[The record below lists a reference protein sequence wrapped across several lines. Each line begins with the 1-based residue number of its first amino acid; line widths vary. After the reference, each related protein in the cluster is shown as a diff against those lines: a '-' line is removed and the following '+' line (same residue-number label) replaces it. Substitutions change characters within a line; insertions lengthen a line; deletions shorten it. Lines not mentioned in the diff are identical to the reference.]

1 LVVAHMIGRPE
12 VGTPAQLR
20 AMNER
25 RVLDLVLR
33 TGAISRAQI
42 ARETGLSKPTVSLAL
57 ARLEEA
63 GLLREV
69 GRTSGGR
76 GATALLYDLDAT
88 AGHALALDVGR
99 QWVRAV
105 LADLGGRVLA
115 RRDERTLGRSAA
127 ALVGQLAEA
136 ARGLASDVGVELT
149 EVVAATLGSPGV
161 MLPGG
166 DHMRLAPS
174 LPGLEQ
180 RGVVE
185 RLRTELGLDLRVEND
200 VNLAAMAEL
209 TLGWG
214 RETNDFVF
222 LSVGTGVGLALML
235 DGALRRGA
243 TGAAGEIGFLP
254 LLAGAAA
261 AAVPPAAGG
270 AAGPAETAGASGPG
284 EPAGERVEPAAVRRR
299 GAFESSVAADAIV
312 RAARREGLDSVR
324 TAQQVAAAARA
335 GDPAARRVVDREAE
349 LLAVGLAAVT
359 AVVDPGL
366 VVLGGGVGLGFAD
379 LLVEPVTR
387 ALRRSTPVHPRVVVS
402 RVGADA
408 VLQGALATAV
418 ITAQDAVFGSI
429 TWQADPA
436 GSAERAYHAGMRIA
450 GPHPPAA
457 EEEQ

>member
-1 LVVAHMIGRPE
+1 MVGRPE
-12 VGTPAQLR
+12 MGTPAQLR

-76 GATALLYDLDAT
+76 GATALLYDLDPT
-88 AGHALALDVGR
+88 AGYALALDVGR

-115 RRDERTLGRSAA
+115 RREERTLGRGAD
-127 ALVGQLAEA
+127 ALVRQLGEA
-136 ARGLASDVGVELT
+136 ARGLADDVGVGLSA
-149 EVVAATLGSPGV
+149 VVAATLGSPGV
-161 MLPGG
+161 MLPSG
-166 DHMRLAPS
+166 DHVRLAPS
-174 LPGLEQ
+174 LPGLQQ

-185 RLRTELGLDLRVEND
+185 RLRGELGLDLRVEND
-200 VNLAAMAEL
+200 VNLAAVAEL

-214 RETNDFVF
+214 RETNDFVYLF
-222 LSVGTGVGLALML
+222 VGTGVGLALML
-235 DGALRRGA
+235 DGALRRGV

-254 LLAGAAA
+254 LLAGDLGT
-261 AAVPPAAGG
+261 VGKSGG
-270 AAGPAETAGASGPG
+270 TAGARGGAEHADDRAES
-284 EPAGERVEPAAVRRR
+284 AALRRR

-312 RAARREGLDSVR
+312 RAARREGLDTVR
-324 TAQQVAAAARA
+324 TAQQVAAAART
-335 GDPAARRVVDREAE
+335 GDPAARRVVEREAE

-379 LLVEPVTR
+379 LLVEPLTR
-387 ALRRSTPVHPRVVVS
+387 ALRRITPVHPRVVVS

-418 ITAQDAVFGSI
+418 ITAQDAVFGSA

-436 GSAERAYHAGMRIA
+436 GVAERAYHAGMRIA

>member
-1 LVVAHMIGRPE
+1 MDGRPE

-42 ARETGLSKPTVSLAL
+42 ARETGLSKPIVSLAL

-76 GATALLYDLDAT
+76 GATALLYDLDPT
-88 AGHALALDVGR
+88 AGYALALDAGG
-99 QWVRAV
+99 QWVRGV

-115 RRDERTLGRSAA
+115 RREERTLGGDAA
-127 ALVGQLAEA
+127 ALVGQLGAA
-136 ARGLASDVGVELT
+136 ARGLAGDVGVHLAD
-149 EVVAATLGSPGV
+149 VVAATLGSPGV
-161 MLPGG
+161 MLPSG
-166 DHMRLAPS
+166 DHIRLAPS
-174 LPGLEQ
+174 LPGLGQ

-185 RLRTELGLDLRVEND
+185 QLRTELGLDLRIEND

-209 TLGWG
+209 ALGWG
-214 RETNDFVF
+214 RETDDFVYLF
-222 LSVGTGVGLALML
+222 VGTGVGLALVL
-235 DGALRRGA
+235 NGSLRRGA
-243 TGAAGEIGFLP
+243 TGAAGEIGYLP
-254 LLAGAAA
+254 LPVGPVSPAPAGA
-261 AAVPPAAGG
+261 VEPP
-270 AAGPAETAGASGPG
+270 
-284 EPAGERVEPAAVRRR
+284 GERVEPSAVQRR
-299 GAFESSVAADAIV
+299 GAFESSVAADAVV

-324 TAQQVAAAARA
+324 TAQQVGAAARA
-335 GDPAARRVVDREAE
+335 GHPAALRVIAREAE
-349 LLAVGLAAVT
+349 LLALGLAAVT

-379 LLVEPVTR
+379 LLVDPLTR
-387 ALRRSTPVHPRVVVS
+387 ALRRMTPVHPRVVPS

-408 VLQGALATAV
+408 VLQGPLATAV
-418 ITAQDAVFGSI
+418 ITAQDAVFGRA
-429 TWQADPA
+429 TWHADTA
-436 GSAERAYHAGMRIA
+436 CVAVRAHHAGMRIA
-450 GPHPPAA
+450 GPQRPAS

>member
-1 LVVAHMIGRPE
+1 MVGRPE

-63 GLLREV
+63 GVLREV

-76 GATALLYDLDAT
+76 GATALLYDLDPT
-88 AGHALALDVGR
+88 AGYALALDVGR

-105 LADLGGRVLA
+105 LANLGGRVLA
-115 RRDERTLGRSAA
+115 RRDEHTLGRGAGV
-127 ALVGQLAEA
+127 LVRQLGEA
-136 ARGLASDVGVELT
+136 ARGLAGDVGVGLSA
-149 EVVAATLGSPGV
+149 VVAATLGSPGV
-161 MLPGG
+161 MLPSG

-174 LPGLEQ
+174 LPGLQQ

-185 RLRTELGLDLRVEND
+185 RLRAELGLDLRVEND

-214 RETNDFVF
+214 RETNDFVY

-235 DGALRRGA
+235 DGALRRGV

-254 LLAGAAA
+254 LLAGHLGT
-261 AAVPPAAGG
+261 AGSTG
-270 AAGPAETAGASGPG
+270 AAGAAGATAAA
-284 EPAGERVEPAAVRRR
+284 EPADDRVEPAAVRRR

-312 RAARREGLDSVR
+312 RAARREGLASVR

-335 GDPAARRVVDREAE
+335 GHPAARRVVEREAE

-379 LLVEPVTR
+379 LLVEPVTQ
-387 ALRRSTPVHPRVVVS
+387 ALRRITPVHPRVVVS

-418 ITAQDAVFGSI
+418 ITAQDAVFGRV

-436 GSAERAYHAGMRIA
+436 GVAERAYHAGMRIA
-450 GPHPPAA
+450 GPHPPAS

>member
-1 LVVAHMIGRPE
+1 MVGRPE

-57 ARLEEA
+57 ARLEQA

-76 GATALLYDLDAT
+76 GATALLYDLDPT
-88 AGHALALDVGR
+88 AGYALALDVGG
-99 QWVRAV
+99 QWVRGV

-115 RRDERTLGRSAA
+115 RREERTHGRSAA
-127 ALVGQLAEA
+127 ALVGQLGTTARQLAE
-136 ARGLASDVGVELT
+136 DVGVEPT
-149 EVVAATLGSPGV
+149 DVVAATLGSPGV
-161 MLPGG
+161 VLPNG
-166 DHMRLAPS
+166 DHIRLAPS
-174 LPGLEQ
+174 LPGLQQ

-185 RLRTELGLDLRVEND
+185 RLHAELGLDLRIEND

-209 TLGWG
+209 ALGWG
-214 RETNDFVF
+214 RDVNDFVYLF
-222 LSVGTGVGLALML
+222 IGTGVGLALML
-235 DGALRRGA
+235 NGSLRRGA

-254 LLAGAAA
+254 LPAGAAA
-261 AAVPPAAGG
+261 GTGRQPVDDP
-270 AAGPAETAGASGPG
+270 
-284 EPAGERVEPAAVRRR
+284 VEPSAVRRR

-312 RAARREGLDSVR
+312 RAARREGLASIR
-324 TAQQVAAAARA
+324 TARQVGEAARA
-335 GDPAARRVVDREAE
+335 GDPAARRVVEREAE
-349 LLAVGLAAVT
+349 LLAVGVAAVT
-359 AVVDPGL
+359 AVLDPGL

-379 LLVEPVTR
+379 LLVDPLTR
-387 ALRRSTPVHPRVVVS
+387 ALRRNTPVHPRVVVS

-408 VLQGALATAV
+408 VLQGALASAV
-418 ITAQDAVFGSI
+418 INAQDAVFGRV

-436 GSAERAYHAGMRIA
+436 GVAERAYHAGMRIA
-450 GPHPPAA
+450 GPHPPAS

>member
-1 LVVAHMIGRPE
+1 MVGRPE

-76 GATALLYDLDAT
+76 GATALLYDLDPT
-88 AGHALALDVGR
+88 AGYALALDVGG
-99 QWVRAV
+99 QWVRGV

-115 RRDERTLGRSAA
+115 RREERTLGRRGTT
-127 ALVGQLAEA
+127 LVGQLGTT
-136 ARGLASDVGVELT
+136 ARGLAADVGVSLT

-161 MLPGG
+161 VLPSG
-166 DHMRLAPS
+166 DHIRLAPS
-174 LPGLEQ
+174 VPGLQQ

-185 RLRTELGLDLRVEND
+185 RLRLELGLDLRIEND

-209 TLGWG
+209 ALGWG
-214 RETNDFVF
+214 RETNDFVYLF
-222 LSVGTGVGLALML
+222 IGTGVGLALML
-235 DGALRRGA
+235 DGVLRRGA

-254 LLAGAAA
+254 L
-261 AAVPPAAGG
+261 PAGG
-270 AAGPAETAGASGPG
+270 TGLGRDA
-284 EPAGERVEPAAVRRR
+284 EPADDRVEPAAVRRR

-312 RAARREGLDSVR
+312 RAARREGLGSVR
-324 TAQQVAAAARA
+324 TAQQVGDAARA
-335 GDPAARRVVDREAE
+335 GHPAARRVVEREAE
-349 LLAVGLAAVT
+349 LLAGGVAAVT
-359 AVVDPGL
+359 AVLDPGL

-379 LLVEPVTR
+379 LLVEPLTR

-418 ITAQDAVFGSI
+418 ITAQDAVFDSV

-436 GSAERAYHAGMRIA
+436 GVAERAYHAGMRIA
-450 GPHPPAA
+450 GPHPPAS